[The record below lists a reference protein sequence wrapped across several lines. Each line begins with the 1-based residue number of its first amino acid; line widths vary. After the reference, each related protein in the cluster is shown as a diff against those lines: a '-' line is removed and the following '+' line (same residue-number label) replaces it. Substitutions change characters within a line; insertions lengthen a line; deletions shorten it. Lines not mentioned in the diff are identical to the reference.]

1 MPIKRIHPPDS
12 IQIDSYDMHDL
23 INIFSKSEKFYCYD
37 LYSFHSTISVLC
49 GCVTII
55 CPPYAED
62 FKKEN
67 WHSNEPLLCNGM
79 AFGDNI
85 HEIHHAK
92 ITQGGYKELFLNITG
107 KNEQNLINI
116 FEQFQEYINF
126 INNEQIILDLTNN
139 YYTFTGYNCEIIGSL
154 EHLFPNNHKFKKYKA
169 KYRLEFWEIS
179 CDFCIHANNV
189 EYANLFDMNYPG
201 NQGPR
206 LEYHNGKL
214 GLVLGS
220 SYYDH
225 QKFNGYIIDNIN
237 VNIFYKLHIILR
249 CNYLEIYINNILVVA
264 QQVIYTPLNFNNIIL
279 GKGFNESRNF
289 KGIIHNFKLTV
300 S

>member
-1 MPIKRIHPPDS
+1 
-12 IQIDSYDMHDL
+12 
-23 INIFSKSEKFYCYD
+23 
-37 LYSFHSTISVLC
+37 
-49 GCVTII
+49 
-55 CPPYAED
+55 
-62 FKKEN
+62 
-67 WHSNEPLLCNGM
+67 
-79 AFGDNI
+79 
-85 HEIHHAK
+85 
-92 ITQGGYKELFLNITG
+92 
-107 KNEQNLINI
+107 
-116 FEQFQEYINF
+116 
-126 INNEQIILDLTNN
+126 
-139 YYTFTGYNCEIIGSL
+139 
-154 EHLFPNNHKFKKYKA
+154 
-169 KYRLEFWEIS
+169 
-179 CDFCIHANNV
+179 
-189 EYANLFDMNYPG
+189 MNYPG

-214 GLVLGS
+214 GLFLGS